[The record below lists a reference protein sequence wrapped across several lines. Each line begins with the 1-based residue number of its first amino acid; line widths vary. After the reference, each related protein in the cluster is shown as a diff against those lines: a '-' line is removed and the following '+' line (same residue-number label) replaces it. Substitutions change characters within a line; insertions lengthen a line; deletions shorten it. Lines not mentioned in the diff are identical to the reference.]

1 MVRLLVI
8 ALLALAPA
16 PSALAALDSGPRA
29 ASGFAIAN
37 VERPV
42 ALRAS
47 PGGRI
52 LARVSPLTE
61 LGSPQALGV
70 VKVRN
75 GWLGVVSPR
84 LPAGRLGWL
93 PVGSAHLTST
103 TQSLTLDLSRRLL
116 TLRADGKVV
125 RRMPVGIGSSSTPTP
140 VGRFAVTDKLSGA
153 PYGPWYGCCIVALSA
168 RQDSL
173 PVGWEGGDRIAI
185 HGTDR
190 PRTIGIPS
198 SNGCVHARADDLRLL
213 MRRLPLGAPVFIH
226 A

>member
-1 MVRLLVI
+1 VVRLLVI

-16 PSALAALDSGPRA
+16 PTALGALDAGPRA
-29 ASGFAIAN
+29 PSGFAIAT

-52 LARVSPLTE
+52 LARIPALTE

-70 VKVRN
+70 VKARD
-75 GWLGVVSPR
+75 GWLGVVSAR

-93 PVGSAHLTST
+93 PVDSARLTST
-103 TQSLTLDLSRRLL
+103 TQSLSLDLSRRLL
-116 TLRADGKVV
+116 ILRADGKAV
-125 RRMPVGIGSSSTPTP
+125 RRMRVGIGSASTPTP
-140 VGRFAVTDKLSGA
+140 VGRFAVTDKLAGA
-153 PYGPWYGCCIVALSA
+153 AYGPWYGCCIVALSA
-168 RQDSL
+168 RQDRL
-173 PVGWEGGDRIAI
+173 PAGWPGGDRIAI

-198 SNGCVHARADDLRLL
+198 SNGCVHARAGDLRLL